1 VTEKDIEL
9 NAAPATRR
17 HMLDFLAAIEKRSRP
32 VADIEQGHICT
43 ARCIRA
49 NLAMEIGR
57 PIAYDPKK
65 RVVADDREAT
75 KRLRREYRK
84 PWKHPGAA

>member
-1 VTEKDIEL
+1 
-9 NAAPATRR
+9 
-17 HMLDFLAAIEKRSRP
+17 
-32 VADIEQGHICT
+32 
-43 ARCIRA
+43 
-49 NLAMEIGR
+49 MEIGR

-84 PWKHPGAA
+84 PWKHPVGA